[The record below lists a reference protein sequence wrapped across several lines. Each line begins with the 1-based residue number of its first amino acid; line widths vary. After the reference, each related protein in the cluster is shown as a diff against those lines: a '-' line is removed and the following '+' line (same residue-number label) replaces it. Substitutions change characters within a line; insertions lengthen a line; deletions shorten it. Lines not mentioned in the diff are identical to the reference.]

1 VRIET
6 VLSEAQ
12 GGQAFANLARAFHL
26 PADKVEAAVATM
38 VGELIGRIAKDMHSQ
53 PSLAALV
60 ELLGQNGYE
69 QALDTPTL
77 LAAPHTQVIG
87 NDALKVIAGHDESE
101 TMVKHAAAAADVSEM
116 ITEYL
121 LPVVVA
127 MMIGA
132 LARESRPGL
141 NAIIGH
147 TEAAGSTDQEQAG
160 ASAPQLPLV
169 AGGVGFSGSTGG
181 TVGIVHPAA
190 TPSHYL
196 ELAEQIKRTEDPAQA
211 SAGAADAVRSV
222 LEPIL
227 GMSGDQ
233 SDWMDRI
240 RTWRETAIKAVR
252 GTSRPRS

>member
-1 VRIET
+1 MRIET

-38 VGELIGRIAKDMHSQ
+38 VGELMGRIARDLHSQ

-141 NAIIGH
+141 NAIIGQ
-147 TEAAGSTDQEQAG
+147 TETAGSSDQEQAG
-160 ASAPQLPLV
+160 APQLPLV

-211 SAGAADAVRSV
+211 SARAADAVRSV

-227 GMSGDQ
+227 GVSGAQ

-252 GTSRPRS
+252 GTSRPRG